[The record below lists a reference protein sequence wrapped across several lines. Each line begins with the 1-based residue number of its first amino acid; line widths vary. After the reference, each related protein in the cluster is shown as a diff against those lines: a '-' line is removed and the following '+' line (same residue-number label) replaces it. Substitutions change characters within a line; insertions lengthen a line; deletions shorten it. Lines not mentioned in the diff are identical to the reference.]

1 MREDKKHLFFVE
13 LDNKTYYLYHRT
25 FESAL
30 INLYNAIKN
39 GEVKEKAIIRRG
51 EQNIIIECLING
63 GEYEKILQS

>member
-1 MREDKKHLFFVE
+1 MRENREHLFFVE
-13 LDNKTYYLYHRT
+13 LDNETYFLYHRT

-30 INLYNAIKN
+30 INLFNSIKN

-51 EQNIIIECLING
+51 EKNIILECSING